1 MTPKG
6 IQMTPEPPRVERR
19 IQWASFLVWAGPL
32 IHLITLIRV
41 HPLAFVAFLAI
52 GCPLAAAG
60 IALYLWSLV
69 SPG

>member
-1 MTPKG
+1 MTPQR
-6 IQMTPEPPRVERR
+6 IQVTPETPRIERR
-19 IQWASFLVWAGPL
+19 IRWASFLVCAGLL
-32 IHLITLIRV
+32 IQLITLIGV
-41 HPLAFVAFLAI
+41 HPLSFVAFLAI